1 MGDASDNIPGVPG
14 VGEKTAMALVQKYES
29 VAAIY
34 AALPDIDAKPG
45 VIKKLQA
52 GEESARM
59 SYQLATIVTDAP
71 LDFTPEDNLRRSP
84 KGELK
89 DVLLKLEFTKLM
101 DKLLPAAP
109 AEEEKPVELTGTC
122 ESEVVADQAR
132 AEELLS
138 LWRNQPE
145 PVACLVLPDLGGL
158 CVE

>member
-1 MGDASDNIPGVPG
+1 
-14 VGEKTAMALVQKYES
+14 
-29 VAAIY
+29 
-34 AALPDIDAKPG
+34 
-45 VIKKLQA
+45 
-52 GEESARM
+52 M

-109 AEEEKPVELTGTC
+109 AAEEKPVELTGTC

-158 CVE
+158 CVEWGTEAEGKAAVFLPAAWRAITTFCGSFLPLIFKRSPRR